1 MAWADDAKAALDS
14 AESLWLDI
22 ATAQA
27 QGGGMPTGLET
38 VPGAFYHD
46 KVGGWP
52 VPAGSFPNP
61 QTTIND
67 ALTAADGYFET
78 ASDGIWLGLVANGLP
93 SSYGL
98 RGADFWTH
106 AAFFA
111 DDSYNRDYESVVLPA
126 YNAVA
131 SAIGWGGK
139 AVGYLVYLT
148 RTRRLKQAG
157 FASQHFVPAV
167 GAGTRS

>member
-1 MAWADDAKAALDS
+1 VAWADDAKAALDS

-67 ALTAADGYFET
+67 ALTAADGYFRDCVRRDL
-78 ASDGIWLGLVANGLP
+78 AGVS
-93 SSYGL
+93 
-98 RGADFWTH
+98 RKR
-106 AAFFA
+106 FA
-111 DDSYNRDYESVVLPA
+111 LELWA
-126 YNAVA
+126 Q
-131 SAIGWGGK
+131 GG
-139 AVGYLVYLT
+139 
-148 RTRRLKQAG
+148 
-157 FASQHFVPAV
+157 
-167 GAGTRS
+167 